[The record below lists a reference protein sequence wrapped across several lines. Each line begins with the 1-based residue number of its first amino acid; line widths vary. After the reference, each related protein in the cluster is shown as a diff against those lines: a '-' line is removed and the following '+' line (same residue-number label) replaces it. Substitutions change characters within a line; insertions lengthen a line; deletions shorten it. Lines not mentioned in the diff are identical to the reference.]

1 MIRRFNTLKLTP
13 QVLITTGLFAIVAT
27 INIGLGLVLCLIALP
42 ALTLFNYA
50 KGKPLV
56 ARILYT
62 ALSLVAGF
70 IALLPA
76 MEIDSNRRV
85 SACNTGDDA
94 SCKEI
99 VESWDTEWDLVTNK
113 NALRLIELKK
123 QEIANKKAEEAT
135 QKALKYKID
144 AKRYER
150 EAKELQK

>member
-27 INIGLGLVLCLIALP
+27 FNIGLGLVLCLIALP

-50 KGKPLV
+50 KGKPLI

-85 SACNTGDDA
+85 SACNMGDDA

-99 VESWDTEWDLVTNK
+99 VGSWDTEWDLVTNK

>member
-27 INIGLGLVLCLIALP
+27 FNIGWGLVLCLIALP

-85 SACNTGDDA
+85 SACNIAIWEMTPPA
-94 SCKEI
+94 RK
-99 VESWDTEWDLVTNK
+99 L
-113 NALRLIELKK
+113 LI
-123 QEIANKKAEEAT
+123 AGT
-135 QKALKYKID
+135 QNGILLPI
-144 AKRYER
+144 RM
-150 EAKELQK
+150 L